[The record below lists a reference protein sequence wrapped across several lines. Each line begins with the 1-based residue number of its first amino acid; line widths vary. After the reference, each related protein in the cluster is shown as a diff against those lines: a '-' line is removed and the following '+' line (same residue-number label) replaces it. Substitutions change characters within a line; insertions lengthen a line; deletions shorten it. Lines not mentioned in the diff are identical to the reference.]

1 MITKAMILASGR
13 GEGMMPLTRDIPKPM
28 LRIGDITLIE
38 DKILRLAESGI
49 KEIIVN
55 VGYLGSQII
64 DHIGDGS
71 KFGISIKISDEGEG
85 PIGTGDGIRKVIKFF
100 DEQPFIV
107 VNADIWTNYLFI
119 DLNEKLF
126 DQSLAHIILV
136 DNPPQHDGDFSLN
149 KQSIVS
155 GKDFTFSG
163 IGIYKPELFKLHS
176 QKELGEILKI
186 EKNITGELYKGLWED
201 VGTPERLDQIRK
213 SLSNN

>member
-13 GEGMMPLTRDIPKPM
+13 GERMMPLTRDIPKPM

-85 PIGTGDGIRKVIKFF
+85 PIGTGDGIRKVIKF
-100 DEQPFIV
+100 I
-107 VNADIWTNYLFI
+107 
-119 DLNEKLF
+119 
-126 DQSLAHIILV
+126 
-136 DNPPQHDGDFSLN
+136 
-149 KQSIVS
+149 
-155 GKDFTFSG
+155 
-163 IGIYKPELFKLHS
+163 
-176 QKELGEILKI
+176 
-186 EKNITGELYKGLWED
+186 
-201 VGTPERLDQIRK
+201 
-213 SLSNN
+213 